1 LATAATKPPDYA
13 ELYSRASTPE
23 AQMYTVGLRRQIH
36 QNPELMYK
44 EHETS
49 ALVQSTLCK
58 LNVPYTTGWG
68 VNTRPER

>member
-1 LATAATKPPDYA
+1 
-13 ELYSRASTPE
+13 
-23 AQMYTVGLRRQIH
+23 MYTVGLRRQIH